1 MFGQVDLWLSDG
13 VSWLKDDIKVL
24 YNHTLISHLLF
35 VLQMKSIAIICAR
48 GIGDGL
54 TWMVIAHQLYLNQY
68 QVTVYSDILSELS
81 DWFPNIE
88 IKHNPEDI
96 LEFNAYDIVLSDD
109 HSIVVRQPEKISTQ
123 LIIPREHF
131 FNRNIQRIHNMHYV
145 LKTRFQIST
154 QSKKNGLVPTV
165 QKRVD
170 QNPYIVI
177 HPTASNSNRNWG
189 GRKFVSVARAVMNM
203 GYNVSFIMH
212 KSEIKDWLF
221 VQDHGIN
228 LPEFDSL
235 SDTAEHIYNA
245 SYFIGSDSGLGH
257 LASNLGVPTIS
268 IFVRKSHSLN
278 WRPGWSNG
286 IVVSPLNPLPG
297 RYLRQKY
304 WRIFITP
311 SMVIRSF
318 KKIKQV

>member
-1 MFGQVDLWLSDG
+1 
-13 VSWLKDDIKVL
+13 
-24 YNHTLISHLLF
+24 
-35 VLQMKSIAIICAR
+35 MKSIAIICAR